1 MTQVRQLPIKASRT
15 RCADFLSQSVT

>member
-15 RCADFLSQSVT
+15 RCADSLANQ